1 MEIQKYKLGDVVEF
15 NIDVLN
21 DYSSLPEYFYC
32 RDGKFEG
39 TIIGVEL
46 LNDKENYFV
55 RIDDEEIWYVIGIHL
70 CDITKLV
77 KEGLGYRKNLCNYC
91 KLRDLDICLECPYK
105 KKLDNDNNQ
114 LYIGDSVL
122 FSNKRY
128 IILGT
133 YHISS
138 IETIDDMMS
147 IQHRHSWYKKSAIT
161 YFNTN
166 VEKYDKESR
175 NIYLLLREYALRDCE
190 IKLERKFYS
199 YINSRSIKL
208 IEKWKIEEEPKRLHD
223 FRINDLCKICPYE
236 EDTEACWD
244 CIKR

>member
-1 MEIQKYKLGDVVEF
+1 MKIQKYKLGDVVKF
-15 NIDVLN
+15 NIDLN

-46 LNDKENYFV
+46 LNGKENYFV

-77 KEGLGYRKNLCNYC
+77 KEGSGYRKNLCNYC
-91 KLRDLDICLECPYK
+91 KLRDLDICSECPYK
-105 KKLDNDNNQ
+105 NKLDNDSNQ

-122 FSNKRY
+122 FNRKRY

-133 YHISS
+133 YYIRSV
-138 IETIDDMMS
+138 ETIDSMMS
-147 IQHRHSWYKKSAIT
+147 IQHKHSWYKKTGS
-161 YFNTN
+161 YFDTS
-166 VEKYDKESR
+166 EIKYDKKSKDM
-175 NIYLLLREYALRDCE
+175 YLLLREYVLKDCE
-190 IKLERKFYS
+190 LKLDRKFYS
-199 YINSRSIKL
+199 YVNSIDVNPM
-208 IEKWKIEEEPKRLHD
+208 EKWKIEEEPKRLHD
-223 FRINDLCKICPYE
+223 FRMNDLCKICPYE
-236 EDTEACWD
+236 DTEECWD

>member
-1 MEIQKYKLGDVVEF
+1 MEIQKYKLGDVVKF

-46 LNDKENYFV
+46 LNGKENYFV

-77 KEGLGYRKNLCNYC
+77 KEGSGYRKNLCNYC
-91 KLRDLDICLECPYK
+91 KLRDLDICSECPYK
-105 KKLDNDNNQ
+105 NKLDNDSNQ

-122 FSNKRY
+122 FNRKRY

-133 YHISS
+133 YYIRSV
-138 IETIDDMMS
+138 EAIDSMMS
-147 IQHRHSWYKKSAIT
+147 IQHKPSWYKKTGS
-161 YFNTN
+161 YFGTS
-166 VEKYDKESR
+166 EIKYDKKSK
-175 NIYLLLREYALRDCE
+175 NIYLLLREYVLKDCE
-190 IKLERKFYS
+190 LKLDRKFYS
-199 YINSRSIKL
+199 YVNSIDVNPM
-208 IEKWKIEEEPKRLHD
+208 EKWKIEEEPKRLHD
-223 FRINDLCKICPYE
+223 FRMNDLCKICPYE
-236 EDTEACWD
+236 DTEECWD

>member
-1 MEIQKYKLGDVVEF
+1 MKIQKYKLGDVVKF
-15 NIDVLN
+15 NIDLN

-46 LNDKENYFV
+46 LNGKENYFV

-77 KEGLGYRKNLCNYC
+77 KEGSGYRKNLCNYC
-91 KLRDLDICLECPYK
+91 KLRDLDICSECPYK
-105 KKLDNDNNQ
+105 NKLDNDSNQ

-122 FSNKRY
+122 FNRKRY

-133 YHISS
+133 YYIRSV
-138 IETIDDMMS
+138 ETIDSMMS
-147 IQHRHSWYKKSAIT
+147 IQHKHSWYKKTGS
-161 YFNTN
+161 YFDTS
-166 VEKYDKESR
+166 EIKYDKKSKDM
-175 NIYLLLREYALRDCE
+175 YLLLREYVLKDCE
-190 IKLERKFYS
+190 LKLDRKFYS
-199 YINSRSIKL
+199 YVNSIDVNPM
-208 IEKWKIEEEPKRLHD
+208 EKWKIEEPKRLHD
-223 FRINDLCKICPYE
+223 FRMNDLCKICPYE
-236 EDTEACWD
+236 DTEECWD

>member
-1 MEIQKYKLGDVVEF
+1 MKIQKYKLGDIVEF

-55 RIDDEEIWYVIGIHL
+55 RIDDEEMWYVIGIHL

-77 KEGLGYRKNLCNYC
+77 KEGSGYRKNLCNYC
-91 KLRDLDICLECPYK
+91 KLRDLDICSECPYK
-105 KKLDNDNNQ
+105 NKLDNDSNQ

-122 FSNKRY
+122 FNRKRY

-133 YHISS
+133 YYIRSV
-138 IETIDDMMS
+138 EAIDSMMS
-147 IQHRHSWYKKSAIT
+147 IQNKHSWYKKTGS
-161 YFNTN
+161 YFGTS
-166 VEKYDKESR
+166 EIKYDKKSK
-175 NIYLLLREYALRDCE
+175 NIYLLLREYVLKDCE
-190 IKLERKFYS
+190 LKLDRKFYS
-199 YINSRSIKL
+199 YVNSIDVNPM
-208 IEKWKIEEEPKRLHD
+208 EKWKIEEEPKRLHD
-223 FRINDLCKICPYE
+223 FRMNDLCKICPYE
-236 EDTEACWD
+236 DTEECWD

>member
-1 MEIQKYKLGDVVEF
+1 MKIQKYKLGDIVEF

-77 KEGLGYRKNLCNYC
+77 KEGSGYRKNLCNYC
-91 KLRDLDICLECPYK
+91 KLRDLDICSECPYK
-105 KKLDNDNNQ
+105 NKLDNDSNQ

-122 FSNKRY
+122 FNRKRY

-133 YHISS
+133 YYIRSV
-138 IETIDDMMS
+138 EAIDSMMS
-147 IQHRHSWYKKSAIT
+147 IQHKHFWYKKTGS
-161 YFNTN
+161 YFGTN
-166 VEKYDKESR
+166 EIKYDKKSK
-175 NIYLLLREYALRDCE
+175 NIYLLLREYVLKDCE
-190 IKLERKFYS
+190 LKLDRKFYS
-199 YINSRSIKL
+199 YVNSIDVNPM
-208 IEKWKIEEEPKRLHD
+208 EKWKIEEEPKRLHD
-223 FRINDLCKICPYE
+223 FRMNDLCKICPYE
-236 EDTEACWD
+236 DTEECWD

>member
-1 MEIQKYKLGDVVEF
+1 MKIQKYKLGDIVEF

-77 KEGLGYRKNLCNYC
+77 KEGSGYRKNLCNYC
-91 KLRDLDICLECPYK
+91 KLRDLDICSECPYK
-105 KKLDNDNNQ
+105 NKLDNDSNQ

-122 FSNKRY
+122 FNRKRY

-133 YHISS
+133 YYIRSV
-138 IETIDDMMS
+138 EAIDSMMS
-147 IQHRHSWYKKSAIT
+147 IQHKHSWYKKTGS
-161 YFNTN
+161 YFGTS
-166 VEKYDKESR
+166 EIKYDKKSK
-175 NIYLLLREYALRDCE
+175 NIYLLLREYVLKDCE
-190 IKLERKFYS
+190 LKLDRKFYS
-199 YINSRSIKL
+199 YVNSIDVNPM
-208 IEKWKIEEEPKRLHD
+208 EKWKIEEEPKRLHD
-223 FRINDLCKICPYE
+223 FRMNDLCKICPYE
-236 EDTEACWD
+236 DTEECWD